1 MILALPRWSPD
12 GESVEYADGP
22 ARNIWSMPI
31 EGGTPR
37 QLTSFTDGTIAAFA
51 RSPDGRR
58 LAILRYT
65 TIEDVVLLQGVR

>member
-1 MILALPRWSPD
+1 
-12 GESVEYADGP
+12 
-22 ARNIWSMPI
+22 MPL
-31 EGGTPR
+31 EGGTPQ